1 MPQPASAPNPPQ
13 NSALLHQ
20 PGFASGAAAFSAAFS
35 AGFSDSKRRGAL
47 RCAARAR
54 RARVP
59 LAAMRLARR
68 LSSMMVSGFCCGCA
82 RPSKEARQNCCKKEM
97 KIKAFSATTMHH
109 GFAAAAQFVAVCL
122 SK

>member
-1 MPQPASAPNPPQ
+1 MPQPANAPNPPQ

-59 LAAMRLARR
+59 LAAARLAKR
-68 LSSMMVSGFCCGCA
+68 LSSIV
-82 RPSKEARQNCCKKEM
+82 RV
-97 KIKAFSATTMHH
+97 AFVLRLRAAFQTMR
-109 GFAAAAQFVAVCL
+109 GKLLQ
-122 SK
+122 KRDEN